1 MVDIKVIYEMNPPKV
16 LYNNYFDN
24 KIIGKNIDLFLS
36 RTKRIS
42 EYVDGIHLTDNVL
55 GIPRVSSLMIVSML
69 KKMGISI
76 PISCTCRLYDKNLI
90 SVLQFVTDSII
101 AGVYSI
107 LILRGDEPIIGNK
120 IIDIPATK
128 IIKTLSSHN
137 FNNFIKL
144 DLSFPSKI
152 ENSTKIK
159 NKLEARPRAFV
170 TQSISSIE
178 NLKAIVEL
186 SRRYAIDVI
195 PCIMCPSKRNEISAK
210 NIGLDWGAYVKE
222 PEKFI
227 YEAAN
232 LTNKV
237 LLCSPNSF
245 EDGFDLVKK
254 IKKN

>member
-1 MVDIKVIYEMNPPKV
+1 
-16 LYNNYFDN
+16 
-24 KIIGKNIDLFLS
+24 
-36 RTKRIS
+36 
-42 EYVDGIHLTDNVL
+42 
-55 GIPRVSSLMIVSML
+55 
-69 KKMGISI
+69 
-76 PISCTCRLYDKNLI
+76 
-90 SVLQFVTDSII
+90 
-101 AGVYSI
+101 
-107 LILRGDEPIIGNK
+107 
-120 IIDIPATK
+120 
-128 IIKTLSSHN
+128 
-137 FNNFIKL
+137 
-144 DLSFPSKI
+144 LSFPSKI